1 MKKMKKVLAMM
12 LVLVM
17 ALSMFTGCDMNSKNT
32 QANSGNTPAVGNLKY
47 KSSLEL
53 QYAKSFSVDYFEDG
67 YVLLTIL
74 DKEKFLVVPEGK
86 EIPAGID
93 SDITVLK
100 KPFTGLY
107 VANTPSMSLINSI
120 GALDLVKF
128 SGTDV
133 DDWYIEDVINTM
145 KAGSLAFGGK
155 YNTPDYES
163 LMAANCNLAIES
175 TMIDGAP
182 DVSEKFKELG
192 IPVLVDQSGSEAHPL
207 GRIEWVKFYAALL
220 GTDMSAADEIFEAQ
234 VAVVDKLSKSENTGK
249 TVAIFYISS
258 KGKLYVRNTD
268 DYVTKMVELAGGK
281 YICDDMKNS
290 DSNSTTMEMEEFYT
304 KAKAADYIIYMY
316 SLGGKPKTIAE
327 LVEKNKLL
335 ADFKAVKDGN
345 VWATCPNFFQ
355 IGDAL
360 GNMIGDINTVLTTDD
375 KSITELDYLFMLK

>member
-1 MKKMKKVLAMM
+1 MKRILIIMIVI
-12 LVLVM
+12 VM
-17 ALSMFTGCDMNSKNT
+17 TLSMFTGCDMNSKNT
-32 QANSGNTPAVGNLKY
+32 QANNSNTPVVGKLKY
-47 KSSLEL
+47 KSSLVL

-67 YVLLTIL
+67 YVLLTVL
-74 DKEKFLVVPEGK
+74 DKEKYLVVPEGK
-86 EIPAGID
+86 DIPAGID
-93 SDITVLK
+93 SGITVIK

-107 VANTPSMSLINSI
+107 VANAPSMSLINSI

-128 SGTDV
+128 TGTDV
-133 DDWYIEDVINTM
+133 DDWYIEDIANAM
-145 KAGSLAFGGK
+145 KAGTLTFGGK
-155 YNTPDYES
+155 YNTPNYES
-163 LMAANCNLAIES
+163 LMATNCNLAIQS
-175 TMIDGAP
+175 TMLDSAP
-182 DVSEKFKELG
+182 DVKDKFAELK
-192 IPVLVDQSGSEAHPL
+192 IPVIFDKSSDEVHPL

-220 GTDMSAADEIFEAQ
+220 GIDMSSANRVFDNQ
-234 VAVVDKLSKSENTGK
+234 TAVVDKLSKSENTGK

-304 KAKAADYIIYMY
+304 KAKDADYIIYMY
-316 SLGGKPKTIAE
+316 SLGGKPKTLAD

-335 ADFKAVKDGN
+335 ADFKAVKEGN
-345 VWATCPNFFQ
+345 VWATCPEFFQ

-375 KSITELDYLFMLK
+375 TSITNLDYLFKLQ